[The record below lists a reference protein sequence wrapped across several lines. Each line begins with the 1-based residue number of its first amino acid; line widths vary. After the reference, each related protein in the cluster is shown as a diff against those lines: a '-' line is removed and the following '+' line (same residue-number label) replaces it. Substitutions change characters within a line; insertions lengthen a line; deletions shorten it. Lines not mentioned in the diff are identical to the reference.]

1 MEKLDEVKELADRN
15 GHVMVVICRWISFLN
30 KKDKEV
36 TIPKYKSFQTY
47 DEFLLWYNM
56 LRKPSIGVCE
66 VTWQNQP
73 MKAYV
78 DMDEKCENE
87 VIKHQ
92 PILDAVEKIK
102 QRAVALGLRS
112 HDWEPV
118 YVVAIGSR
126 YLADESFKYSVHIV
140 FLNLSFA
147 NRAQL
152 CCFMQPICEEM
163 KIIDQS
169 VYRSGKSQAFRF
181 PGSVK
186 WDDSSRVP
194 LKPHPRWSTQQPS
207 EADFIISNPD
217 LESIVTF
224 DLPSQTQKRKLPS
237 NHQTTKKQRV
247 GTISDDAVVKDIK
260 YYLTSSQ
267 VELKNGSYYV
277 KKGRCPIAGRVHGSN
292 NGYCRKLNN
301 NNVYYW
307 CFNEKCKKKGKYLLF

>member
-15 GHVMVVICRWISFLN
+15 GHVMIVIRGWKSFF
-30 KKDKEV
+30 KDKEI

-47 DEFLLWYNM
+47 EEFLLWYKL
-56 LRKPSIGVCE
+56 LREPKIGVCE

-92 PILDAVEKIK
+92 PILDVVGKMK
-102 QRAVALGLRS
+102 DRAVAMGLRS
-112 HDWEPV
+112 NDWEPA
-118 YVVAIGSR
+118 YVVTIGSR
-126 YLADESFKYSVHIV
+126 YLADGTFKYSVHIV
-140 FLNLSFA
+140 LLNLSFA
-147 NRAQL
+147 NKAQL
-152 CCFMQPICEEM
+152 HCFMQPICEEI
-163 KIIDQS
+163 KTIDQS

-186 WDDSSRVP
+186 WDDNSRVS

-224 DLPSQTQKRKLPS
+224 DLPPNPQKRNLPS

-247 GTISDDAVVKDIK
+247 GTMSDDAMVNDIK
-260 YYLTSSQ
+260 YYLCSSR
-267 VELKNGSYYV
+267 VELKDGDRYYV
-277 KKGRCPIAGRVHGSN
+277 HNARCPIAGRAHGNN
-292 NGYCRKLNN
+292 NGYCRELN

-307 CFNEKCKKKGKYLLF
+307 CFNDECKKKGKYFLFRP